1 MGERR
6 RGGLTEPPEG
16 AVMGPKEQK
25 TKEQKAKAA
34 MSSSKGKK
42 KKWSKGKV
50 KEKSNMAVL
59 FDKSTFEKL
68 HSEVPK
74 YKMITP
80 SILVDRLRISGSL
93 ARLAVKMLEEEGKIR
108 AITKHSKQWLYTRA
122 TNVV

>member
-1 MGERR
+1 MGTKTEEGRER
-6 RGGLTEPPEG
+6 TESVAM
-16 AVMGPKEQK
+16 AVVQ
-25 TKEQKAKAA
+25 
-34 MSSSKGKK
+34 KK

-68 HSEVPK
+68 QSEVPK

>member
-1 MGERR
+1 MGKTEEGRER
-6 RGGLTEPPEG
+6 TESVAM
-16 AVMGPKEQK
+16 AVVQQK

-59 FDKSTFEKL
+59 FDKATFEKL
-68 HSEVPK
+68 HNEVPK

-93 ARLAVKMLEEEGKIR
+93 ARTAIKLLEADGKLR
-108 AITKHSKQWLYTRA
+108 PVSRHSKQWLY
-122 TNVV
+122 